1 ELLNFK
7 EIKNDETLKNY
18 GDVTINKLAFDLAN
32 YEWRKGEGIKQVFMA
47 SFGTGITFNAMSLKI
62 DFSKIKNF
70 IEIIDFNT

>member
-1 ELLNFK
+1 
-7 EIKNDETLKNY
+7 
-18 GDVTINKLAFDLAN
+18 FDLAN
-32 YEWRKGEGIKQVFMA
+32 YEWRKKKGGGIKQVFMA